1 MEKEAFI
8 EGKKYDVPEQ
18 EQIPERTKVTIEMAH
33 RILDLHEMDPGAAI
47 TLLRLMVKIYSID
60 PWVYHL
66 TLAILAGHKD
76 AEKSLADKA
85 AEEHVSKQHI
95 HQRQNRAL
103 SLLAKRFPLV
113 AQAIREILGRKKS
126 LAEENLEEKAATSFP
141 WGTNNKA
148 QVTNSPHLN
157 PHQGRKDHPRP
168 SKGGPKGQN
177 V

>member
-8 EGKKYDVPEQ
+8 EGKKYDIAVIED
-18 EQIPERTKVTIEMAH
+18 IPERTKVTIEMAH

-47 TLLRLMVKIYSID
+47 TLLRLMVKIYAID

-103 SLLAKRFPLV
+103 DLLDKRFPLV
-113 AQAIREILGRKKS
+113 AQAIREILARKKS
-126 LAEENLEEKAATSFP
+126 FPELECQKIPPFPLVNLGKDTTPTSLR
-141 WGTNNKA
+141 GKNNPPK
-148 QVTNSPHLN
+148 
-157 PHQGRKDHPRP
+157 
-168 SKGGPKGQN
+168 SKK
-177 V
+177 

>member
-8 EGKKYDVPEQ
+8 EGKKYDVPEP

-85 AEEHVSKQHI
+85 REEHVSKQHI

-103 SLLAKRFPLV
+103 DLLSNRFPVL
-113 AQAIREILGRKKS
+113 AQSIREILRQKKS
-126 LAEENLEEKAATSFP
+126 TYDDLATVSS
-141 WGTNNKA
+141 T
-148 QVTNSPHLN
+148 
-157 PHQGRKDHPRP
+157 P
-168 SKGGPKGQN
+168 SAHRG
-177 V
+177 